1 MNAFELLKAD
11 HKKVSQIFEKLEPT
25 TEQAV
30 KTRNELFAKLKN
42 ELEIHTRIEEEI
54 FYPVLKEAAE
64 TRAITLEAYEEHKVV
79 KELLEEMSALES
91 ASEQWTA
98 KLTVLKESVE
108 HHVEEEEGEMFKQA
122 REVLTKEQAE
132 VLGLRMDNEK
142 QQLAATAAARK

>member
-1 MNAFELLKAD
+1 MNVFELLKED
-11 HKKVSQIFEKLEPT
+11 HKKVAQIFEKLDPT

-30 KTRNELFAKLKN
+30 KTRSELFAKLKN

-79 KELLEEMSALES
+79 KELLEAMSALPPT
-91 ASEQWTA
+91 SEQWTA
-98 KLTVLKESVE
+98 KLTVLKENVE
-108 HHVEEEEGEMFKQA
+108 HHVEEEENEMFKQA

-132 VLGLRMDNEK
+132 VLGMRMENEK
-142 QQLAATAAARK
+142 QQLAASARK